1 MSSFKKLGVL
11 VAILALS
18 AVGAANASA
27 ATFTSSATGTLAG
40 KALNTQVFTTDSGQV
55 KCSTAN
61 TSGSIVSTASA
72 EQHVT
77 VEYKNCT
84 AFGFASVDVSPATYL
99 FTATGVAHLKNT
111 VTINVTLAGC
121 HQTIEPQNSLGTITY
136 TNLAGG
142 KLGVDANVT
151 GIVYYGTG
159 GLCGSSTPKTNGTY
173 TGNNEVERVGGGSIS
188 RDA

>member
-18 AVGAANASA
+18 AIGAANASA
-27 ATFTSSATGTLAG
+27 ATFTESATGTLTG
-40 KALNTQVFTTDSGQV
+40 KSLNAQVFATNSGQV
-55 KCSTAN
+55 KCTAHI
-61 TSGSIVSTASA
+61 SGSIVSTATT

-77 VEYKNCT
+77 VEYKGCT

-99 FTATGVAHLKNT
+99 VIANGTVHVRNT
-111 VTINVTLAGC
+111 VTNNVTLAGC
-121 HQTIEPQNSLGTITY
+121 HQTVEPQGPLGTITY

-151 GIVYYGTG
+151 GIAYKGTG
-159 GLCGSSTPKTNGTY
+159 SLCGDATTKTNGTY
-173 TGNNEVERVGGGSIS
+173 TGNSEVERVGGGSLS
-188 RDA
+188 VS